1 MRGRFSL
8 RDGVS
13 RLLAHVG
20 RRSGGVGPFLVIFCL
35 SIYQEDFV
43 CAFLLDL
50 LALLLAVQI
59 GTFVLGQP
67 MEELH
72 ELAEELDGGGRW
84 NAC

>member
-20 RRSGGVGPFLVIFCL
+20 RRSGGVGPFLVLFCL

-59 GTFVLGQP
+59 GAFVLGQP